1 MTPFRFRHY
10 AISGLITLGLM
21 LFSVSRSVSQIDNYR
36 TKKIAVVN
44 DTIRFDSLSV
54 FPNSLIILSG
64 LDTISS
70 ENYNVYLPGAALFF
84 TESPGTDSITL
95 IYRVLPFNLAGDIS
109 HKSPALITK
118 KYQSVLGNYVLS
130 NKSPAESLFDD
141 KSINKSGSVSRGIL
155 FGNNQNLSV
164 NSTLNLQLSG
174 KVSDRYSI
182 LASVSDDN
190 IPIQPD
196 GNTQQLQDFDQVF
209 IQFYDE
215 RSKIIAGDFQL
226 KRPAG
231 YFMNYFKRA
240 QGAYFNSFSA
250 KKVGD
255 IPQLRIEA
263 SASISKGRFA
273 RNTIQGVEGNQ
284 GPYRL
289 TGADNELFIIALAGT
304 EMIYIDG
311 RLLERGIDK
320 DYVIDYNAAEIT
332 FTPKQFITKDR
343 RITVEF
349 QYSEK
354 RYARPLLQ
362 TSIEYNNNRGQYF
375 FNFFSENDAKNQPLQ
390 QDLDVDDKAILSAAG
405 DDFLSS
411 VKSGVDSVGYN
422 NAQVLY
428 ALTDSLGFDSVFVF
442 SQDSANAHYRVIFS
456 LVGTGNGDYVEDGFS
471 ANGKKYKWV
480 APISG
485 TGGLIRQGNYA
496 PVVLLAAPKKNQMIS
511 TGAKFRL
518 GRREYSLVSAEAAMS
533 VRDQNTFSRSDSGDD
548 LGFAARVLYKW
559 DNSKAYSDSAKKVF
573 AVYEAGYE
581 YTGQYFSQIERFRE
595 VEFNRNWNVQQL
607 NLYADQHI
615 VVAAATW
622 KSKKRGSVSIGG
634 ESFLI
639 ADSYRGYKSKLIT
652 AISTPK
658 KWVANINASFLNT
671 DGRLKSQFLR
681 HRGFVS
687 KEFGKLKLYYR
698 DEHEYNLFFA
708 ANSDSLSNASY
719 QFYDWEAGLGTAD
732 TTSKSIQFFYRD
744 RIDRKPDNAVLAGA
758 ARADQYGVKGMLRG
772 KSGNRLGL
780 SVSNRRLRVID
791 PEIFT
796 QSPEN
801 TLLARLDYNF
811 KVKSG
816 FVQSSTFY
824 EIGSGLEQRKE
835 FIYLEV
841 PAGQGVYIWNDYNND
856 GVKDLNE
863 FEVAQFTYE
872 ANYIRSFVQSND
884 YLKTFTN
891 QFNQTIGLNPARI
904 LKKDKWLH
912 RFAGRFSSMTT
923 MRADRKTTSES
934 KEERFNPF
942 VVSIADS
949 ALLSVNGLFR
959 NALFFNKS
967 NPTFGMD
974 YTFQFLRNKNLLS
987 NGFESRV
994 DEYHAAGIRW
1004 NIITDFTIFVETK
1017 LGQRGASS
1025 DFLTG
1030 RNFEIDYYSVQPKMT
1045 WQPNTKARINLLA
1058 QFADK
1063 RNTAGTETAL
1073 MRKLSSD
1080 LTLNSPEK
1088 GSVQA
1093 EVSFYAISFNGE
1105 GNNSLA
1111 FEMLEG
1117 LSSGFNFTWS
1127 AGAQRTI
1134 GKNLQ
1139 LGLQYNGRKPRDR
1152 APVHAGG
1159 VQIRAIF

>member
-1 MTPFRFRHY
+1 MTLRWLRNHSFYGF
-10 AISGLITLGLM
+10 LVLTMM
-21 LFSVSRSVSQIDNYR
+21 LFSASQGFCQIDNVKLKR
-36 TKKIAVVN
+36 IAAVN
-44 DTIRFDSLSV
+44 DTVVFDSLSV
-54 FPNSLIILSG
+54 LPNSMIVIAAGDTLSAQDYF
-64 LDTISS
+64 LDEARAT
-70 ENYNVYLPGAALFF
+70 FF
-84 TESPGTDSITL
+84 LLKSPEVDSLTL
-95 IYRVLPFNLAGDIS
+95 SFRTLPFYLGNQLS
-109 HKSPALITK
+109 HKSTALITK

-141 KSINKSGSVSRGIL
+141 KSLNKSGSVSRGIL

-174 KVSDRYSI
+174 KVSDKYSI

-209 IQFYDE
+209 IQLYDD

-226 KRPAG
+226 NRPAG

-240 QGAYFNSFSA
+240 QGAYFNSSSV
-250 KKVGD
+250 KKSGD
-255 IPQLRIEA
+255 IPVLRIEA

-289 TGADNELFIIALAGT
+289 TGADNELFIIVLAGT

-311 RLLERGIDK
+311 RLLERGVDK

-332 FTPKQFITKDR
+332 FTPRQFITKDR
-343 RITVEF
+343 RINVEF

-362 TSIEYNNNRGQYF
+362 SSIEYNNRRGQYF

-390 QDLDVDDKAILSAAG
+390 QDLDAEDKAILASAG
-405 DDFLSS
+405 DDFFSS
-411 VKSGVDSVGYN
+411 LKSGVDSVGYN

-428 ALTDSLGFDSVFVF
+428 AITDSLGFDSVFVF
-442 SQDSANAHYRVIFS
+442 SQDSALAIYRVVFS
-456 LVGTGNGDYVEDGFS
+456 LVGSGNGDYVEDGFS
-471 ANGKKYKWV
+471 ANGKKYRWV
-480 APISG
+480 APVLGASG
-485 TGGLIRQGNYA
+485 FIRQGNYA

-511 TGAKFRL
+511 TGAKFKF
-518 GRREYSLVSAEAAMS
+518 GRREYSFVSAETAMS
-533 VRDQNTFSRSDSGDD
+533 VRDQNTFSTADSGDD
-548 LGFAARVLYKW
+548 VGFAARILYKW
-559 DNSKAYSDSAKKVF
+559 DNTTISSDTSKKIF
-573 AVYEAGYE
+573 ALYEAGYE

-607 NLYADQHI
+607 NLNADQHI
-615 VVAAATW
+615 VNAAATW
-622 KSKKRGSVSIGG
+622 KTKKLGAMSIGA

-639 ADSYRGYKSKLIT
+639 ADSYRGFKSKLNT

-658 KWVANINASFLNT
+658 KWVTNINASFLST
-671 DGRLKSQFLR
+671 SGQLKSQFLR
-681 HRGFVS
+681 HRGFAS

-698 DEHEYNLFFA
+698 DEHEYNLFFV
-708 ANSDSLSNASY
+708 ANSDSLSGASY
-719 QFYDWEAGLGTAD
+719 QFYDWEAGFGTAD
-732 TTSKSIQFFYRD
+732 TTSRSIQFFYRD
-744 RIDRKPDNAVLAGA
+744 RIDRKPNNTSLAGA
-758 ARADQYGVKGMLRG
+758 ARADQYGVNGMLRG

-791 PEIFT
+791 PELFT
-796 QSPEN
+796 QAPEN

-816 FVQSSTFY
+816 FIQSSTFY
-824 EIGSGLEQRKE
+824 EIGSGLEQRRE

-872 ANYIRSFVQSND
+872 ANYIRSSVQSND

-891 QFNQTIGLNPARI
+891 QFNQTIGINPARI
-904 LKKDKWLH
+904 LKKDSWFH
-912 RFAGRFSSMTT
+912 RFTGKFSSITT
-923 MRADRKTTSES
+923 LRADRKTTNENN
-934 KEERFNPF
+934 EERFNPF

-967 NPTFGMD
+967 NPVFGLD

-994 DEYHAAGIRW
+994 DEYHATGIRW
-1004 NIITDFTIFVETK
+1004 NLIADFTLFIESR

-1025 DFLTG
+1025 DFLAG
-1030 RNFEIDYYSVQPKMT
+1030 RNFDINYYSLQPKIT
-1045 WQPNTKARINLLA
+1045 WQPNTKARLNLLA

-1063 RNTAGTETAL
+1063 RNTTGPESAVI
-1073 MRKLSSD
+1073 RKLSSD

-1088 GSVQA
+1088 GSIQA

-1152 APVHAGG
+1152 APIHAGG